1 MIRASAARMS
11 QEKEERTGLFSKV
24 LASAVARFSGF
35 PSGSVASEGQA
46 PQKMQTTRKEFPNV
60 IDRSSIILFPAV
72 SLPQFLAQAL
82 ARHPQ
87 PMHSQGTRNFQNGNP
102 LGIVPAFN
110 LAYHQTFSKFDWQS
124 SHNF

>member
-11 QEKEERTGLFSKV
+11 QEKEKRTGLFSKV
-24 LASAVARFSGF
+24 IASA
-35 PSGSVASEGQA
+35 VASEGQA
-46 PQKMQTTRKEFPNV
+46 PQKMQTTRKEFPNI

-82 ARHPQ
+82 ASHAQ
-87 PMHSQGTRNFQNGNP
+87 PMHYHGTRNFQCGSQ

-110 LAYHQTFSKFDWQS
+110 LA
-124 SHNF
+124 